1 MPAYRPFQSSNQ
13 KQEPDSLF
21 LWSVF
26 ILLLIGAAF
35 ACWIGSFYI
44 FGHPEKPKPYRILM
58 RLKKL
63 EAPRRFEVTAAPQ
76 GEFLS
81 AKALYE
87 KFGKSTPVDIH
98 QTNSSLLRDYI
109 CNYRETKNRVPYL
122 RGKFTVIECRELS
135 GSDFFGSGVVALAES
150 PDTPQVLIEHV
161 YTAPPETVPLLK
173 RMLQTGL
180 ELSIE
185 RTLDLSA
192 VVHASR
198 QPDGRMLFTV
208 VPLLYGT
215 YSIRQ
220 GSGTF
225 GLVPPPSVNP
235 EFLPP
240 LFKPDLIETAKKRF
254 AALKQAPLTD
264 PAGAPASTAAAVP
277 PKGPELVRLD
287 LPENAQPPAPQ
298 SPLADPAVAP
308 QPAANIASAAPAPE
322 PSTQPAA
329 VPEPDSKP
337 DSTPTMVAAVAD
349 TKGAKSKKTTRF
361 SASPSGTPTPVP
373 PPKVASANPP
383 KPAASEARPTPALQ
397 MAMANQEKSAAGRP
411 APKPTP
417 SINPIVVFP
426 APSGVP
432 KTAATTPPAPEP
444 SQSLNPTASA
454 LPAPVAPAPGAP
466 LKPFNPQGA
475 VLASKPAPALSGSGN
490 WQVYAPGK
498 LPSGRSITVSEAQK
512 LAEQGELRDRTFLKG
527 NFVVTA
533 AGDNKAVLRPEGSPL
548 AAQTRIIVEFPVG
561 AAPPRERTTLQR
573 DDSQG
578 FEVRDIRRGT
588 DGQLN
593 VYVREILSPA
603 AR

>member
-44 FGHPEKPKPYRILM
+44 FGHPEKPKPYRILL

-63 EAPRRFEVTAAPQ
+63 EPPRRFEVTAAPQ

-87 KFGKSTPVDIH
+87 KFGKSTPVDLH

-109 CNYRETKNRVPYL
+109 CNYKETKNRVPYV
-122 RGKFTVIECRELS
+122 RGKFTVIDCRELA

-161 YTAPPETVPLLK
+161 YTSSPETVPLLK

-192 VVHASR
+192 VVHAAR

-240 LFKPDLIETAKKRF
+240 LFKPDLIETATKRF
-254 AALKQAPLTD
+254 AALKQGPLTD
-264 PAGAPASTAAAVP
+264 PPNAAPSTAAAAP
-277 PKGPELVRLD
+277 PKGPELVRID
-287 LPENAQPPAPQ
+287 LPENAQTPPPQPAEPVPPAP
-298 SPLADPAVAP
+298 PTTPP
-308 QPAANIASAAPAPE
+308 TAALASATPDSTAKPAP
-322 PSTQPAA
+322 T
-329 VPEPDSKP
+329 PEPAPKP
-337 DSTPTMVAAVAD
+337 DSAPPQVAAVSE
-349 TKGAKSKKTTRF
+349 TKGAKSKKPSRF
-361 SASPSGTPTPVP
+361 SASTSATPTPAP
-373 PPKVASANPP
+373 PAKVASTSPS
-383 KPAASEARPTPALQ
+383 KPATTEPRPTPLQ
-397 MAMANQEKSAAGRP
+397 MAMSAQDKPVPGRA

-426 APSGVP
+426 APSGVS
-432 KTAATTPPAPEP
+432 KTAANPPPAPEP
-444 SQSLNPTASA
+444 AQSSPPASNA
-454 LPAPVAPAPGAP
+454 PPPPVAAAPGAP

-512 LAEQGELRDRTFLKG
+512 LAEQGELRDRTFLRG

-548 AAQTRIIVEFPVG
+548 AAQTRIIVEFPPG
-561 AAPPRERTTLQR
+561 AVPPRERTTLQR
-573 DDSQG
+573 DDSEG

-593 VYVREILSPA
+593 VYVREILSPS